1 MQPIKYTSSKCHNHN
16 VIKQLIYS
24 LTNKRPANV
33 TITTLSK
40 SLYTARLKHVQQMP
54 QSQRYQTVYMQPN
67 KYTSSK
73 CHNYDV
79 IKQLIYSLTNKRPA
93 NATIITLSN
102 SLLVYAANQAH
113 VQQMPQSRRYQTVN
127 IQLNKQTTCKCHNHN
142 AIKQFTSICSQSST
156 RPANATITTLS
167 NS

>member
-73 CHNYDV
+73 CLNHDV

-93 NATIITLSN
+93 NVTITTLSK
-102 SLLVYAANQAH
+102 SLYTARLKH
-113 VQQMPQSRRYQTVN
+113 VQQMPQSQRYQTVYM
-127 IQLNKQTTCKCHNHN
+127 QPNKYTSSKCHNYDV
-142 AIKQFTSICSQSST
+142 IKKFIYSQT
-156 RPANATITTLS
+156 
-167 NS
+167 

>member
-1 MQPIKYTSSKCHNHN
+1 MSQLRRYQKVYMQPDLNMSSKWNNRN
-16 VIKQLIYS
+16 VIKQFICS
-24 LTNKRPANV
+24 QTNTRPANA

-40 SLYTARLKHVQQMP
+40 SLYTASLKHVQQMP

-102 SLLVYAANQAH
+102 SLLVYAANQTH
-113 VQQMPQSRRYQTVN
+113 VQQMPQSQRYQTVN
-127 IQLNKQTTCKCHNHN
+127 IQLNKQTTCKCHNYDV
-142 AIKQFTSICSQSST
+142 IKKFIYSQT
-156 RPANATITTLS
+156 
-167 NS
+167 